1 MRSIIH
7 FYMPSFHAAVEQL
20 RKPELAGRPVIVTH
34 RSGGAEFVISAS
46 PEAKVEGV
54 REGMTARHAGRY
66 CPSGM
71 FVPADWG
78 VYKDAS
84 DRVLDILSEY
94 SPRLEPHWLDRAYMD
109 LTGCSTNT
117 NHRVGASRDPEIEVR
132 PECVQ
137 TLLLPVQGARRSA
150 DLRAP
155 LHEGLASPHSK
166 VAEAQYIVRKET
178 GLVMSAGI
186 AGNKLVA
193 QAAASVC
200 KAGECMTIEPGKE
213 RDFLAPLL
221 VGHLPG
227 VVPKIEKRLLA
238 LGVVTIGEL
247 AAIPCPMLVRQ
258 FGAIGSRLHRLAQGI
273 DLAPVQALYPPETI
287 ITEHTFD
294 DTPSEPQ
301 AVQEY
306 LLRITDRASAKL
318 RTLNQKTGAVSVRL
332 EFDGGDVCLRSYVP
346 KSPISSV
353 QEIYAAA
360 RRIVRQEMHG
370 ARVVSVRLTLS
381 DLRAVG
387 GLQLNFL
394 EDTERK
400 LRLQALFTRIHDRF
414 GEKALVYGA
423 ALVA

>member
-34 RSGGAEFVISAS
+34 RSGGGEFVISAS
-46 PEAKVEGV
+46 TEAKAEGV

-78 VYKDAS
+78 VYKDTS
-84 DRVLDILSEY
+84 DRVLDILSRY
-94 SPRLEPHWLDRAYMD
+94 SPLLEPHWLDRAYMD
-109 LTGCSTNT
+109 VTGCSTHVECGGST
-117 NHRVGASRDPEIEVR
+117 PLSLPMTDHPLACQARSVVKDKAVSRP
-132 PECVQ
+132 
-137 TLLLPVQGARRSA
+137 
-150 DLRAP
+150 
-155 LHEGLASPHSK
+155 PHSI
-166 VAEAQYIVRKET
+166 VVEAQHIIRKET
-178 GLVMSAGI
+178 GLVVSAGI

-193 QAAASVC
+193 QAAASAC
-200 KAGECMTIEPGKE
+200 KAGEYMTVAPGTE
-213 RDFLAPLL
+213 REFLAPLP
-221 VGHLPG
+221 VNHLPG
-227 VVPKIEKRLLA
+227 VGPKIEKRLLA
-238 LGVVTIGEL
+238 LGVATIGEL

-273 DLAPVQALYPPETI
+273 DLTPVQALYPPETI

-294 DTPSEPQ
+294 DAPSEPEAVHEHLLIISDQ
-301 AVQEY
+301 AAAR
-306 LLRITDRASAKL
+306 LRDLS
-318 RTLNQKTGAVSVRL
+318 QKAGAVSVRL
-332 EFDGGDVCLRSYVP
+332 ELDGGDIRLRSYVP

-353 QEIYAAA
+353 QEIYSAA

-381 DLRAVG
+381 DLRTAG
-387 GLQLNFL
+387 GFQLNFL

-400 LRLQALFTRIHDRF
+400 IRLQALLARIHERY
-414 GEKALVYGA
+414 GERALVYGA